1 MPHAV
6 LITGAGTG
14 FGLATALLLAKR
26 GYRVY
31 ASVPDLGQ
39 QEAVMA
45 AAAEH
50 QVSPHVLQLDV
61 TDPASIQSA
70 VNTVVAESG
79 GIYGLVNSAGLG
91 LRGFFEDLSET
102 EIRRLFEVNVFGV
115 MAVTRTVLPHM
126 RAAHCGRIVIIS
138 SAGGRIAAMT
148 LSGYCAGKFAL
159 EGFGESLAIE
169 VAPLGV
175 RVSLVEPGPVMT
187 PHFTANRGRAKA
199 AVDPKSPYYTWFI
212 QHEQLVDGILHARR
226 ITPADVAHTV
236 YRALQARRP
245 RLHYVVG
252 RGAKLL
258 IALRRYLP
266 GELFERLYFGL
277 AIRLVTKP
285 RTPARGLDELSLPG
299 NRSTDYLALG
309 PVETEAKSNARIT
322 QDH

>member
-1 MPHAV
+1 MPRAV

-14 FGLATALLLAKR
+14 FGLATALFLAKH

-50 QVSPHVLQLDV
+50 QVRLHVLQLDV
-61 TDPASIQSA
+61 TDQASIQSA
-70 VNTVVAESG
+70 VNTVVAESE
-79 GIYGLVNSAGLG
+79 GIYGLVNNAGIG

-115 MAVTRTVLPHM
+115 MAVTRAVLPHM

-169 VAPLGV
+169 VVPLGV
-175 RVSLVEPGPVMT
+175 HVSLVEPGLVMT
-187 PHFTANRGRAKA
+187 PHFTVNRGRAKA
-199 AVDPKSPYYTWFI
+199 AIDPESPYYAWFI
-212 QHEQLVDGILHARR
+212 QHEQLADRILQARR
-226 ITPADVAHTV
+226 ITPADVAHAV
-236 YRALQARRP
+236 YWALQARRP
-245 RLHYVVG
+245 RLRYIVG

-258 IALRRYLP
+258 ITLRRYLP

-277 AIRLVTKP
+277 AIHMVTKP
-285 RTPARGLDELSLPG
+285 RTPAQDLHELSLPG
-299 NRSTDYLALG
+299 TRSTDYLSLG
-309 PVETEAKSNARIT
+309 AVKTEAKSN
-322 QDH
+322 D